1 MIVNCPICKREY
13 EISEIFIPTEVFG
26 KIPSNGIL
34 KGKDG
39 KVKMIL
45 YKDEP
50 LFIEEYICDNCNN
63 KFYTKLKLEASTFTE
78 KEREDFLFKEKIE
91 NENLFD

>member
-1 MIVNCPICKREY
+1 MIVNCPNCKREY

-26 KIPSNGIL
+26 KIPPNGIL

-39 KVKMIL
+39 KIKMVL

-50 LFIEEYICDNCNN
+50 IFIEEYICDNCNN
-63 KFYTKLKLEASTFTE
+63 KFYTKLTLNTITFTE
-78 KEREDFLFKEKIE
+78 KERNDFLFREKEE
-91 NENLFD
+91 SLFDC